1 MKLNLLM
8 ASAAM
13 ALVSLLPACTSPAAS
28 TETTAKPVS
37 IQNSCINP
45 TRIREQKVVSDQEI
59 QFTLAGGEVWTNRL
73 TRACSGLKSQ
83 GGFSWDVSGTL
94 VCSNTQTI
102 YVLDWGTPCQLGEFT
117 HMPPAP
123 KL

>member
-1 MKLNLLM
+1 MKPTLLI

-13 ALVSLLPACTSPAAS
+13 AMASLLSACTSPAAS
-28 TETTAKPVS
+28 TVTAAKPAS

-59 QFTLAGGEVWTNRL
+59 QFTLAGGEVWSNRL
-73 TRACSGLKSQ
+73 TRSCSGLKSQ

-102 YVLDWGTPCQLGEFT
+102 YVLDWGTPCQLGEFSKV
-117 HMPPAP
+117 PATP
-123 KL
+123 KS